1 MISKR
6 WKMKWTACPL
16 TWRQSLSSVL
26 ASVALFKTST
36 NRLPNSQVRSKLS
49 VCFVE
54 SVVEDAM
61 MVIVSDI
68 VVLPCSVSG
77 VHTLLRKLQF
87 LFELPARLNKC
98 LEMQAYAQAVRS
110 HRRARCV
117 LQQYSH
123 LPSFKGIQDD
133 CHAIMDKLAQ
143 ELRQKFRWESINL
156 NSD

>member
-1 MISKR
+1 MTSWRLLVFDIFVP
-6 WKMKWTACPL
+6 ACL
-16 TWRQSLSSVL
+16 
-26 ASVALFKTST
+26 
-36 NRLPNSQVRSKLS
+36 
-49 VCFVE
+49 
-54 SVVEDAM
+54 
-61 MVIVSDI
+61 I
-68 VVLPCSVSG
+68 SG

-98 LEMQAYAQAVRS
+98 LELQAYAQAVRS

-143 ELRQKFRWESINL
+143 ELRQKFRWESLNL
-156 NSD
+156 TSDWRHSERFIWV

>member
-1 MISKR
+1 
-6 WKMKWTACPL
+6 MKWIACLL

-26 ASVALFKTST
+26 VSVVLFKTST
-36 NRLPNSQVRSKLS
+36 RRLQNSQVRLK
-49 VCFVE
+49 
-54 SVVEDAM
+54 
-61 MVIVSDI
+61 
-68 VVLPCSVSG
+68 SVSLFCEASCGAHHHSYLHLLSCFTLG

-98 LEMQAYAQAVRS
+98 LELQAYAQAVSS

-143 ELRQKFRWESINL
+143 ELRQKFRWEYLNL
-156 NSD
+156 DSD

>member
-1 MISKR
+1 
-6 WKMKWTACPL
+6 MKWIACLL

-26 ASVALFKTST
+26 VSVVLFKTST
-36 NRLPNSQVRSKLS
+36 HRSQNSQVRPEL

-54 SVVEDAM
+54 SCGGLHNGYFHNF
-61 MVIVSDI
+61 
-68 VVLPCSVSG
+68 VLLCSSPG

-98 LEMQAYAQAVRS
+98 LELQAYAQAVRS

-143 ELRQKFRWESINL
+143 ELRQKFRWESLNL
-156 NSD
+156 HSDQREH

>member
-1 MISKR
+1 MC
-6 WKMKWTACPL
+6 TP
-16 TWRQSLSSVL
+16 
-26 ASVALFKTST
+26 
-36 NRLPNSQVRSKLS
+36 
-49 VCFVE
+49 
-54 SVVEDAM
+54 
-61 MVIVSDI
+61 
-68 VVLPCSVSG
+68 G

-98 LEMQAYAQAVRS
+98 LELQAYAQAVNS

-143 ELRQKFRWESINL
+143 ELRQKFRL
-156 NSD
+156 VFSDIRNVIFLLTFGIIICLLGVNYYDLSA